1 MNQLIQSG
9 WKLSVYVI
17 ATMLGTFI
25 GIFIVLGEL
34 NLTFM
39 LIYLAVIA
47 LIVAGNAIYIVLKRN
62 H

>member
-9 WKLSVYVI
+9 LKLSDYAI

-34 NLTFM
+34 NLTFV
-39 LIYLAVIA
+39 LIYLALIA
-47 LIVAGNAIYIVLKRN
+47 LIVAGNAIYIASKKK
-62 H
+62 